1 MQVYWD
7 RDVRDLSE
15 QERAMRDFA
24 ETHRAGIYCA
34 WGSIEEAVGGQ
45 EVHKVALSMGWN
57 PTFTDVKAKT
67 VEPWILHNFD
77 QDFYG
82 CHLRLL
88 VLAYIRPELKFDT
101 IEQLKQEIALDGE
114 FCAAALA
121 SELLSF
127 QGDSFLHAWST
138 PAPVKLQAA
147 PMPAGIIVS
156 TSLTKALEEMPPLQ
170 AGCVR
175 LFLARHGE
183 TTANEKGLLCGGD
196 LDSELNSNGEK
207 QAEELAQEFCS
218 LVTPEIIGSS
228 SQRRAVRSAD
238 LVARCCPK
246 SERLV
251 IDDLREMRYGLLEGA
266 LIADVGDEMKS
277 IAKAWRDGN
286 LEERVGGERGESP
299 KDLVVRVLHGL
310 SRSLQ
315 QQEGKAVLLFC
326 HSWVNKA
333 LIALATPGLG
343 LQKLLDIPQRNCA
356 VNVIDVDCRHSD
368 LSPSHFRVLAVDLV
382 AGSRARI

>member
-1 MQVYWD
+1 MQARHLARIEPVRLRAKVVHGFGRGSKQLGFPTANMQVYWD
-7 RDVRDLSE
+7 RDMRDLSE
-15 QERAMRDFA
+15 QERAMREFA

-114 FCAAALA
+114 FCAAALG

-127 QGDSFLHAWST
+127 QGDSFLHTWST
-138 PAPVKLQAA
+138 PPVKLQAT
-147 PMPAGIIVS
+147 MPAGIIVS
-156 TSLTKALEEMPPLQ
+156 RSLTKALEEMPPLQ
-170 AGCVR
+170 TGSVR

-251 IDDLREMRYGLLEGA
+251 VDDLREMRYGLLAAWLAFCCSGA
-266 LIADVGDEMKS
+266 SVADGTGSGLHCPRKVLSLRMSVMK
-277 IAKAWRDGN
+277 
-286 LEERVGGERGESP
+286 
-299 KDLVVRVLHGL
+299 
-310 SRSLQ
+310 
-315 QQEGKAVLLFC
+315 
-326 HSWVNKA
+326 
-333 LIALATPGLG
+333 
-343 LQKLLDIPQRNCA
+343 
-356 VNVIDVDCRHSD
+356 
-368 LSPSHFRVLAVDLV
+368 
-382 AGSRARI
+382 